1 MYLPSRAGFPALAC
15 LLACVP
21 APATAADDATRDGR
35 VREVVVTAVPLPDP
49 IEPVISLSR
58 DDLFTRL
65 APTLGETLDR
75 EVGISSTY
83 FGPAASRPVIRG
95 LTGSRVTVLTDSV
108 ATLDVADVS
117 PDHAVTIEP
126 LLADRI
132 EVVRGPLALFYGS
145 AAAGGVVNVI
155 DNRIPERLPERPVT
169 GAVEARGDTALGER
183 AFVGRLDGGSGRF
196 AWHLDG
202 YTRETDDI
210 RIPGFAT
217 ADPADREAD
226 ESSGRLRNSASEA
239 DGVAG
244 GAAFIGEHGFLGIS
258 WSAYNARYGLPGPG
272 EAEEGGDEEGEAL
285 FPGPFLD
292 LEQRRVDLRGEYRP
306 GGLVEAV
313 RVSLGVN
320 DYRHTEVEPTGE
332 AATRFD
338 NDAWQGR
345 VEVRHAAIAG
355 FRGAAGL
362 QYDDRDIAAVG
373 EEAFIAPTRTEALG
387 VFVAEQRQFGATTL
401 QLGGRLEDLQ
411 HRPTGDLP
419 RYDEVALSLAIGAA
433 FDFAADHR
441 LTANLART
449 ERNLAPEE
457 LYADGAHL
465 ATRLFEVG
473 LLTASDAVEKEVSL
487 NVDLGIARTAG
498 ELGWA
503 VTVFFN
509 DFTDYVYLAATD
521 AVEDGLPVAEYRQQD
536 ARFWGVEAEVTAA
549 LGELRGFALSGRV
562 FADYVNAELSG
573 GGDLPRIPPL
583 RVGTGLA
590 AARGP
595 WALAADVIHHARQ
608 ADISTFN
615 TDSFTL
621 VSLDASYAGEFRG
634 AEWQVFVRGA
644 NLADEEARRSASF
657 LAAFAPLPGR
667 ALQGGLRVAF

>member
-21 APATAADDATRDGR
+21 ATLTAAEDAPGDGR
-35 VREVVVTAVPLPDP
+35 VREVIVTAVPLPDP
-49 IEPVISLSR
+49 IQPAIALTR

-155 DNRIPERLPERPVT
+155 DNRIPERLPERTVT
-169 GAVEARGDTALGER
+169 GAAEARGDTALGER

-202 YTRETDDI
+202 YTRETDDVE
-210 RIPGFAT
+210 IPGFAT
-217 ADPADREAD
+217 ADPAERPED
-226 ESSGRLRNSASEA
+226 EPRGSLRNSASDT

-244 GAAFIGEHGFLGIS
+244 GAAYIGERGFLGIG
-258 WSAYNARYGLPGPG
+258 WSAYNANYGLPGPG
-272 EAEEGGDEEGEAL
+272 EAEEGEEEGEAL
-285 FPGPFLD
+285 FPGPLLD
-292 LEQRRVDLRGEYRP
+292 LEQRRVDVRGEYRP

-313 RVSLGVN
+313 RLAVGVN
-320 DYRHTEVEPTGE
+320 DYRHTEVEPSGE
-332 AATRFD
+332 PATRFD

-345 VEVRHAAIAG
+345 IEVRHAAVAG
-355 FRGAAGL
+355 FRGAVGL
-362 QYDDRDIAAVG
+362 QYDDRDLAAVG
-373 EEAFIAPTRTEALG
+373 EEAFIAPTATEALG
-387 VFVAEQRQFGATTL
+387 VFIAEQRQFGPTTL
-401 QLGGRLEDLQ
+401 QLGARIEDLE
-411 HRPTGDLP
+411 HTPSGDLP
-419 RYDEVALSLAIGAA
+419 RYDEAALSLAIGAA
-433 FDFAADHR
+433 YDFGGDYR

-449 ERNLAPEE
+449 ERNPAPEE

-473 LLTASDAVEKEVSL
+473 LLTANESVEKEVSL
-487 NVDLGIARTAG
+487 NVDLGIARTTGDLA
-498 ELGWA
+498 WSVSA
-503 VTVFFN
+503 FFN
-509 DFTDYVYLAATD
+509 DFTDYVYLAETGE
-521 AVEDGLPVAEYRQQD
+521 VEDGLPVAEYLQQD
-536 ARFWGVEAEVTAA
+536 ARFWGLEAEVTAG
-549 LGELRGFALSGRV
+549 LGDFGGFDMSGRL
-562 FADYVNAELSG
+562 FADYVRAELSG

-583 RVGTGLA
+583 RLGAGLGA
-590 AARGP
+590 SRGP
-595 WALAADVIHHARQ
+595 WSLAADVIHHVKQ
-608 ADISTFN
+608 DDISTFN
-615 TDSFTL
+615 TDAFTL
-621 VSLDASYAGEFRG
+621 VSLDASYAREFRG

-644 NLADEEARRSASF
+644 NLADEDARRSASF